1 MLRWFCLGTCLYLM
15 FSASLAFADPVTLR
29 PRVESNGPQ
38 ITLGDVFAGAGAVAD
53 RAIAPSPP
61 AGQISMISIDLLTAV
76 ASAAGLEW
84 TPPAGVTQ
92 VQVVHPG
99 GMRAT
104 LPPPSNYA
112 NAIGTGGAIGG
123 PAAIHRGEPVT
134 LVYEAPGI
142 SLSMRTR
149 ALGDGAVGQSV
160 RLLNT
165 ASNRT
170 IDAVVTGPGVAR
182 ANP

>member
-1 MLRWFCLGTCLYLM
+1 MLRWFCILTCMYML

-29 PRVESNGPQ
+29 PRIEANGPS
-38 ITLGDVFAGAGAVAD
+38 ITLGDVFNGAGAVSS
-53 RAIAPSPP
+53 RTIAPSPP
-61 AGQISMISIDLLTAV
+61 AGQISMLSMDLLSAV
-76 ASAAGLEW
+76 ASAAGLDF
-84 TPPAGVTQ
+84 TPPPGVDQ

-104 LPPPSNYA
+104 LPPPSGYA
-112 NAIGTGGAIGG
+112 NARGGAN
-123 PAAIHRGEPVT
+123 AAIHRGEPVL

-142 SLSMRTR
+142 QLSMRTR
-149 ALGDGAVGQSV
+149 ALEDGAVGQSV

-170 IDAVVTGPGVAR
+170 IDAVVTGPGAAR

>member
-1 MLRWFCLGTCLYLM
+1 MLRWFCLLTCLYLA

-29 PRVESNGPQ
+29 PRIESNGPA
-38 ITLGDVFAGAGAVAD
+38 ITLGDVFDGAGAVSN

-61 AGQISMISIDLLTAV
+61 AGQITTLSMQVLSAA
-76 ASAAGLEW
+76 ASAAGLDFA
-84 TPPAGVTQ
+84 PPSGVTQ

-104 LPPPSNYA
+104 LPPPAGFNNGRSLA
-112 NAIGTGGAIGG
+112 D
-123 PAAIHRGEPVT
+123 AAVHRGEPVL

-142 SLSMRTR
+142 QLSMRTR
-149 ALGDGAVGQSV
+149 ALEDAGVGDSV

-170 IDAVVTGPGVAR
+170 IDAVVTGPGAAR

>member
-1 MLRWFCLGTCLYLM
+1 MLRWSCIVTCLYLM
-15 FSASLAFADPVTLR
+15 IQASPAFADPVTLR
-29 PRVESNGPQ
+29 PRIESNGPA
-38 ITLGDVFAGAGAVAD
+38 ITLGDVFAGAGAVSD

-61 AGQISMISIDLLTAV
+61 PGQIMMLSMQVVSVA
-76 ASAAGLEW
+76 ASAAGLDF
-84 TPPAGVTQ
+84 TAPSGIVQ

-104 LPPPSNYA
+104 LPPPAGFN
-112 NAIGTGGAIGG
+112 NGRTNGA
-123 PAAIHRGEPVT
+123 AAVHRGEPVL
-134 LVYEAPGI
+134 LVYEAPGVQ
-142 SLSMRTR
+142 LSMRTR
-149 ALGDGAVGQSV
+149 ALEDGAVGDGI

-170 IDAVVTGPGVAR
+170 IDAVVTGPGAAR